1 MDRRVIFL
9 PCLLALMSAA
19 ASADLIQPG
28 YKRIQPVLAF
38 EGLEDHPEYKFFLHI
53 YIGAGGPVG
62 PGLELI
68 KDSKPFVPEWG
79 AASGNYHLLALP
91 KHADEEVLHTERRRE
106 LPTAPGLM
114 SCELDVPPTYGLISQ
129 PDKTS
134 TTFEVKIKDGKLVAA
149 KAKRPTPKPGA
160 ADPKSGSSIFYG
172 LSLALLAVTI
182 GMLFRRRLTGAVP

>member
-1 MDRRVIFL
+1 MNRRVIFV

-38 EGLEDHPEYKFFLHI
+38 EGLDDHPEYKFFLYI
-53 YIGAGGPVG
+53 YISAVG
-62 PGLELI
+62 PRGPRLEPI
-68 KDSKPFVPEWG
+68 KDSKPFVPKWG
-79 AASGNYHLLALP
+79 SAGGAYHLLALP
-91 KHADEEVLHTERRRE
+91 KHADERVLRTERRRE

-114 SCELDVPPTYGLISQ
+114 SCGLDVPPTYGLVSQ
-129 PDKTS
+129 PNETS

-149 KAKRPTPKPGA
+149 PATRPKSGA

-172 LSLALLAVTI
+172 LSIALLALTI
-182 GMLFRRRLTGAVP
+182 GMLLRRRLTGAVP